1 MLHLLLLCHDNFLL
15 GFFMT
20 RIIYLG
26 LIALPV
32 LLSHASKNVSMNAV
46 PIFSQNTS
54 NSPIASKTESYQTQ
68 FTPFIISARDDKIQD
83 CLRFGNCKY

>member
-1 MLHLLLLCHDNFLL
+1 
-15 GFFMT
+15 MT

-32 LLSHASKNVSMNAV
+32 LLCHASKNASISAV
-46 PIFSQNTS
+46 PVFSHNTDYF
-54 NSPIASKTESYQTQ
+54 PIASKYESYQTQ
-68 FTPFIISARDDKIQD
+68 FTPYLISARDDKIQD